1 LGGTNDEECAL
12 FPAVKISILQGAFL
26 PVPALRG
33 GAVEKMWFAL
43 GPEFAARGHEVTHVS
58 RGCDGLAAEESIC
71 GVKHVRVRGYDR
83 PAKLAHSLLLDLFYT
98 WRASRSLPAADVV
111 VTNTFWAPIVLP
123 RRCGAIYVDVQRMPK
138 GQMKRYGRAARL
150 RANSSAVVQA
160 ILAEAPEAQARVRMI
175 PNPLPFTN
183 ERPVEWGRKTKTIL
197 YAGRLHPEKGI
208 ELLLEAWRNVRA
220 SRKLDGWKL
229 ELIGAT
235 KGAEGGGGENWAAEL
250 QRKFSAAD
258 VSWYPPIYDAA
269 ELYRAYERATVFVYP
284 SLAEKGE
291 TFGVAPLEAM
301 AWGAVP
307 VVSDLACFRDF
318 IEPGANGFSFNHRGE
333 GATHALARALEQAAG
348 GEVREIAER
357 TTRVRETHSNAKIAA
372 QFLEDFATLVAARG

>member
-1 LGGTNDEECAL
+1 VESAL

-58 RGCDGLAAEESIC
+58 RLCDDLPKTETIA

-83 PAKLAHSLLLDLFYT
+83 PAKLAHGLLLDLFYT
-98 WRASRSLPAADVV
+98 WRAARSLPSADVV

-123 RRCGAIYVDVQRMPK
+123 QRCGAIYVDVQRMPK
-138 GQMKRYGRAARL
+138 GQMRRYGRAARL

-160 ILAEAPEAQARVRMI
+160 ILAEAPEAEPRVKMI

-183 ERPVEWGRKTKTIL
+183 ERPVEWARKTNTIL

-229 ELIGAT
+229 ELIGAV
-235 KGAEGGGGENWAAEL
+235 KSVEGGGGEAWAADL

-258 VSWYPPIYDAA
+258 VAWHPPIYDAA
-269 ELYRAYERATVFVYP
+269 ELYRAYERAAVFVYP

-291 TFGVAPLEAM
+291 TFGVAPLEGM

-318 IEPGANGFSFNHRGE
+318 MEPGVNGFSFNHRGE
-333 GATHALARALEQAAG
+333 GAAHALARALERAATG
-348 GEVREIAER
+348 DMRTIAER
-357 TTRVRETHSNAKIAA
+357 ATRVRETHSNAKIAA
-372 QFLEDFATLVAARG
+372 EFLADFATLGERQG

>member
-1 LGGTNDEECAL
+1 M
-12 FPAVKISILQGAFL
+12 KITILQGAFL

-58 RGCDGLAAEESIC
+58 RRCDDLPENETIG

-83 PAKLAHSLLLDLFYT
+83 PEKLAHGLLLDLFYT
-98 WRASRSLPAADVV
+98 WRASRSMPAADVV

-138 GQMKRYGRAARL
+138 GQMRRYGRAARL
-150 RANSSAVVQA
+150 RANSSAVVEA
-160 ILAEAPEAQARVRMI
+160 ILAEAPEAKPRVKMI

-183 ERPVEWGRKTKTIL
+183 ERPVEWERKTKTIL

-229 ELIGAT
+229 ELIGAV
-235 KGAEGGGGENWAAEL
+235 KSAEGGGGEAWAADL
-250 QRKFSAAD
+250 QKKFSAAD
-258 VSWYPPIYDAA
+258 VAWRSPIYEAA

-318 IEPGANGFSFNHRGE
+318 IEPGLNGFSFNHRGE
-333 GATHALARALEQAAG
+333 GAAHALARALEQAANG
-348 GEVREIAER
+348 DVRAAAER
-357 TTRVRETHSNAKIAA
+357 ATRVRETHSNAKIAA
-372 QFLEDFATLVAARG
+372 EFLADFATVTGRR

>member
-1 LGGTNDEECAL
+1 M
-12 FPAVKISILQGAFL
+12 KITILQGAFL

-43 GPEFAARGHEVTHVS
+43 GPEFAARGHEVMHVS
-58 RGCDGLAAEESIC
+58 RRCDDLPENETIS

-83 PAKLAHSLLLDLFYT
+83 PEKLAHGLLLDLFYT
-98 WRASRSLPAADVV
+98 WRASRSMPAADVV

-138 GQMKRYGRAARL
+138 GQMRRYGRAARL
-150 RANSSAVVQA
+150 RANSSAVVEA
-160 ILAEAPEAQARVRMI
+160 ILAEAPEAKPRVKMI

-183 ERPVEWGRKTKTIL
+183 ERPVEWERKTKTIL

-220 SRKLDGWKL
+220 SRKLDGWTL
-229 ELIGAT
+229 ELIGAV
-235 KGAEGGGGENWAAEL
+235 KSAEGGGGEAWASDL
-250 QRKFSAAD
+250 QKKFSAAD
-258 VSWYPPIYDAA
+258 VAWRSPIYDAA
-269 ELYRAYERATVFVYP
+269 ELYRAYERSTVFVYP

-318 IEPGANGFSFNHRGE
+318 IEPGSNGFSFNHRGE
-333 GATHALARALEQAAG
+333 GAAHALARALEQAANG
-348 GEVREIAER
+348 DVRAVAER
-357 TTRVRETHSNAKIAA
+357 ATRVRETHSNAKIAA
-372 QFLEDFATLVAARG
+372 EFLADFSTLAGRR

>member
-1 LGGTNDEECAL
+1 M
-12 FPAVKISILQGAFL
+12 KITILQGAFL

-58 RGCDGLAAEESIC
+58 RRCDELPASETIAE
-71 GVKHVRVRGYDR
+71 VRHVRVRGYDR
-83 PAKLAHSLLLDLFYT
+83 PEKLAHSLVLDLFYT
-98 WRASRSLPAADVV
+98 LRAARSMPAADVV

-123 RRCGAIYVDVQRMPK
+123 RRCGAVYVDVQRMPK

-160 ILAEAPEAQARVRMI
+160 ILAEAPAAAPRVKMI

-183 ERPVEWGRKTKTIL
+183 ERPVEWDRKTKTVL

-208 ELLLEAWRNVRA
+208 ELLLEAWRNARA
-220 SRKLDGWKL
+220 SRKLDDWKL
-229 ELIGAT
+229 ELVGAV
-235 KGAEGGGGENWAAEL
+235 KSVEGGGGEAWSAEL

-258 VSWYPPIYDAA
+258 VTWYPPIYDAA

-291 TFGVAPLEAM
+291 TFGVGPLEAM

-318 IEPGANGFSFNHRGE
+318 IEPGRNGWSFNHRGE
-333 GATHALARALEQAAG
+333 GAAHALARALEQAAG
-348 GEVREIAER
+348 QDTRAVAARA
-357 TTRVRETHSNAKIAA
+357 TRVRETHSNAGIAA
-372 QFLEDFATLVAARG
+372 EFVADFSSLAMPR